1 MSINDRDLGKFN
13 VDGKN
18 TAKYN
23 VRTADYSSAT
33 GTSVSVNCYLVDG
46 PGVFYG
52 ANVIFNSAAIGSAI
66 DKLEEAMVNH
76 VTHGHAINT
85 GGILISNMRHV
96 QSLKACVKAVRK
108 AIDLLAKDMSLEF
121 ISEEIKIAISS
132 LDTITGRDLDADLI
146 DQIFSSI
153 CIGK

>member
-1 MSINDRDLGKFN
+1 MSINDRELGKFN

-66 DKLEEAMVNH
+66 DKLEVKDATTNS
-76 VTHGHAINT
+76 GAIIAT
-85 GGILISNMRHV
+85 
-96 QSLKACVKAVRK
+96 
-108 AIDLLAKDMSLEF
+108 F
-121 ISEEIKIAISS
+121 ISGAAATIANEKTYFPAMGISFDNGLYFAVTTATAAS
-132 LDTITGRDLDADLI
+132 GIVI
-146 DQIFSSI
+146 SPVY
-153 CIGK
+153 K